1 MESDIQKIVKAFKSK
16 IVFHPRYR
24 QACSQIQNAIENTQA
39 LGEPVCALLCGPSG
53 TGKSTLCR
61 YFQKL
66 YNGAV
71 IRRDDGTYANLPVF
85 YCEVPSPTTVKGLI
99 TNMLRDLID
108 ATPNGNIEK
117 LTHQLITCLKTCQVK
132 IIFLDEIQRLC
143 ITTVSEKVRLDS
155 LQWLVSF
162 LNGSGIPVIL
172 SGTELCRNIRCEN
185 EAFENRYPY
194 FAELSHF
201 TYDTGSNS
209 NFFSTL
215 KQLDTVM
222 YEIAALAKGVHLND
236 PTIAA
241 PLYVGTRG
249 NLKIMRLIINDALKT
264 CLQRDAPHE
273 LKSSDFYAACQYV
286 GLPKNLSNGN
296 PFAQPYDDLLKLI
309 SNYEEIINEQITIHP
324 STAA

>member
-1 MESDIQKIVKAFKSK
+1 MESDIQQIVKAFKAK

-24 QACSQIQNAIENTQA
+24 QACSQIQNAIENTEA

-53 TGKSTLCR
+53 TGKSTLCH
-61 YFQKL
+61 YFRKL
-66 YNGAV
+66 YSGDSV

-99 TNMLRDLID
+99 TNMLRLLID
-108 ATPNGNIEK
+108 ETPNGTIEK
-117 LTHQLITCLKTCQVK
+117 LTHQLITCLKTAQVK

-143 ITTVSEKVRLDS
+143 FTTVSEKVRLDS
-155 LQWLVSF
+155 LQWIVSL

-172 SGTELCRNIRCEN
+172 SGTELCRDIRRED

-201 TYDTGSNS
+201 TYDAGVNS
-209 NFFSTL
+209 NFFATL
-215 KQLDTVM
+215 KQLDIAM
-222 YEIAALAKGVHLND
+222 YAIAALAKGVHLND

-241 PLYVGTRG
+241 PLFVGTRG
-249 NLKIMRLIINDALKT
+249 NLKRMRLIINDALKT
-264 CLQRDAPHE
+264 CLHRDDPHE
-273 LKSSDFYAACQYV
+273 LKANDFFTACQYV
-286 GLPKNLSNGN
+286 DLPKNLSDGN

-309 SNYEEIINEQITIHP
+309 LNYEEASDE
-324 STAA
+324 

>member
-1 MESDIQKIVKAFKSK
+1 MEAEVQKIIQAFKSK
-16 IVFHPRYR
+16 IVFHPLYR
-24 QACSQIQNAIENTQA
+24 HACSQIQNAIENTEA

-66 YNGAV
+66 HNGNAM
-71 IRRDDGTYANLPVF
+71 IRRDDGTYTNLPVF

-108 ATPNGNIEK
+108 VTPNGNIEK

-155 LQWLVSF
+155 LQWIVSL
-162 LNGSGIPVIL
+162 LNGVGIPVIL
-172 SGTELCRNIRCEN
+172 SGTELCRDIRREN
-185 EAFENRYPY
+185 EAFESRYPY

-201 TYDTGSNS
+201 AYDTGANS
-209 NFFSTL
+209 ALLATL

-222 YEIAALAKGVHLND
+222 YDIAALAKGVHLND

-241 PLYVGTRG
+241 PLYVGTCG
-249 NLKIMRLIINDALKT
+249 NLKKMRLIINDALKT
-264 CLQRDAPHE
+264 CLRRAAPHE
-273 LKSSDFYAACQYV
+273 LKASDFYAACQCV
-286 GLPKNLSNGN
+286 DLPKNLADGN
-296 PFAQPYDDLLKLI
+296 PYALTYDDSLKLI
-309 SNYEEIINEQITIHP
+309 QDYQESRDE
-324 STAA
+324 